1 MRGTVG
7 HLTRNIKIVGSDE
20 GIIHSFIHLLIYL
33 FCGHSS
39 QTIIIDTFYFI
50 SIIFL
55 LLLLF
60 MIIDGWGG
68 SILVYHWILEDST
81 TDIDARGN
89 FIFNG
94 VELDNMG

>member
-20 GIIHSFIHLLIYL
+20 
-33 FCGHSS
+33 
-39 QTIIIDTFYFI
+39 
-50 SIIFL
+50 
-55 LLLLF
+55 
-60 MIIDGWGG
+60 DGWGG